1 LTELERIFFYFG
13 GRGGE
18 GGGGGAGGYNSASI
32 PDRGTEQQVKI
43 NGHVGLF
50 TEGRGQL
57 RKYSNF
63 SGEREHF

>member
-1 LTELERIFFYFG
+1 MEKILLFWG
-13 GRGGE
+13 GGE
-18 GGGGGAGGYNSASI
+18 EEDGGYNSAFI

-43 NGHVGLF
+43 NGQVGLF

-63 SGEREHF
+63 SGE